1 MTCNHCV
8 DLEIPEGATCS
19 FCLGGDGCTGACD
32 HCPTEHAT
40 RIYAYADD
48 VVACVLEHA
57 AANPNQ
63 WRSGPQGPK
72 TRLDVL
78 QLAPRRVLA
87 AWLEWQGILGYADRA
102 LTIMDAESEVLEPDQ
117 RPATDGTSA
126 SPRSGLVGPTWWLPV
141 KPDDA
146 DDDGVSEEDQQRQL
160 YVPVA
165 KAKDWIIEGDGRVYY
180 GFAKPVGGIFHH
192 RGRRIKAP

>member
-1 MTCNHCV
+1 MLGTWTSDVRPRQALRHRNAAWLAACLLSLRLLLGKAGTPWPPATEVPGLVAPNPPALAPPTTTRTTGGMTCNHCV

-102 LTIMDAESEVLEPDQ
+102 LAIMDAESEVLEPDEWPTTN
-117 RPATDGTSA
+117 RPAP
-126 SPRSGLVGPTWWLPV
+126 SP
-141 KPDDA
+141 
-146 DDDGVSEEDQQRQL
+146 
-160 YVPVA
+160 
-165 KAKDWIIEGDGRVYY
+165 
-180 GFAKPVGGIFHH
+180 
-192 RGRRIKAP
+192 